1 MTLAAGRLRHRVR
14 LERPVQTQDPQTGDV
29 VTTWQLV
36 REVWVAIEP
45 LSVRE
50 FIQASAT
57 QSAIAGRIV
66 ARAAPD
72 LSPTWR
78 VVHKGQV
85 MNPAGWLPDKESG
98 IEYVT
103 APYTLGDNLRE

>member
-29 VTTWQLV
+29 VTSWALV

-50 FIQASAT
+50 FIQAGAT
-57 QSAIAGRIV
+57 QSAIVGRVV
-66 ARAAPD
+66 ARAASD
-72 LSPTWR
+72 LSPDWR
-78 VVHKGQV
+78 IVHEGQV
-85 MNPAGWLPDKESG
+85 MNPAGWQADKESG
-98 IEYVT
+98 VEYVT

>member
-1 MTLAAGRLRHRVR
+1 MTLVAGRLRHRVR
-14 LERPVQTQDPQTGDV
+14 LERPVQTQDPNTGDV
-29 VTTWQLV
+29 ITSWQLV
-36 REVWVAIEP
+36 REVWAGIEP

-50 FIQASAT
+50 FLQASAM
-57 QSAIAGRIV
+57 QSVVAGKLVI
-66 ARAAPD
+66 RAAPD

-98 IEYVT
+98 LEYVT
-103 APYTLGDNLRE
+103 APYTMGDRLRE

>member
-1 MTLAAGRLRHRVR
+1 MTLAAGRLRHRIR
-14 LERPVQTQDPQTGDV
+14 LERPVQTQDQVSGDI

-36 REVWVAIEP
+36 REVWAAIEP

-78 VVHKGQV
+78 VVHNGQV

-98 IEYVT
+98 LEYVT